1 MYQSK
6 LYLDLDIEDVLSRI
20 TEEANQPF
28 AALEE
33 EITEEGMI
41 TFVLDAGEFVDSF
54 ERELRNSRRVTAVER
69 LEENRLLVTKAA
81 SGALPIIR
89 ENHGKLNGIDLVN
102 GTRRIFSVLTFRRG
116 DIKEIVDEL
125 GTIGTVRLEQ
135 LIPIGQPTA
144 VLSERQREAVLLAH
158 QEGYYDWPR
167 EIKATELAKE
177 MGVAHSTYL
186 EHLRKAEEKLIT
198 KSLNDDVDA
207 AVNEEERFLEGSG
220 SI

>member
-6 LYLDLDIEDVLSRI
+6 LYVDLDIEDVLSRI

-41 TFVLDAGEFVDSF
+41 TFVLDAEEFVDSF
-54 ERELRNSRRVTAVER
+54 ERELRNSHRVTAVER

-167 EIKATELAKE
+167 EIKATELAEE

>member
-6 LYLDLDIEDVLSRI
+6 LYVDLDTKDVLSRI

-41 TFVLDAGEFVDSF
+41 TFVLDAKEFVDSF

-102 GTRRIFSVLTFRRG
+102 GTRRIFSVLTFHRG
-116 DIKEIVDEL
+116 DIKEIFDEL
-125 GTIGTVRLEQ
+125 GTIGSVRLEQ

-167 EIKATELAKE
+167 KIKATELAEE
-177 MGVAHSTYL
+177 MGVAHSTYI

-198 KSLNDDVDA
+198 RSLNDYVDA
-207 AVNEEERFLEGSG
+207 AVSEEERFLEGSD